1 MASNDVMSMPNFVA
15 IDRLAQELNGG
26 THISCLACVFKAV
39 KLVEHTGTSCVA
51 KTSLLTSQPTDFVQ
65 GQNNKVMQY
74 NSNNKQCKQRNG
86 YSTVFCV
93 LKNGNNGSLRSV
105 NSCEPLHSATH
116 PQA

>member
-1 MASNDVMSMPNFVA
+1 MPMPNFVA
-15 IDRLAQELNGG
+15 IDRLAQELNGR
-26 THISCLACVFKAV
+26 THVSCLASVFKAV

-51 KTSLLTSQPTDFVQ
+51 KTFLLTSQPTDFNQ

-93 LKNGNNGSLRSV
+93 LKNGNNDSLRSV
-105 NSCEPLHSATH
+105 NSGEPLHSATH